1 LVSFERS
8 KPGVHV
14 DLTIQVLFARVRW
27 WRLESE
33 KGSLHRLCGGRLLAE
48 AETQMAAWAQAAR
61 ESAGGASTKLAP
73 VAVADLHVSQAALTH
88 ARSMLAVA
96 KQQLSVMEGVEEPMA
111 RLRETEAQ
119 LAEAETQMAAWAQA
133 ARDSPS
139 VASDEAVRVPH
150 LCCWNYRVLFCVVS
164 MGCAVVVYVVY
175 TSYAHARPQNLAE
188 QRRYV

>member
-1 LVSFERS
+1 M
-8 KPGVHV
+8 HV

-61 ESAGGASTKLAP
+61 
-73 VAVADLHVSQAALTH
+73 
-88 ARSMLAVA
+88 
-96 KQQLSVMEGVEEPMA
+96 
-111 RLRETEAQ
+111 
-119 LAEAETQMAAWAQA
+119 
-133 ARDSPS
+133 DSPS

-150 LCCWNYRVLFCVVS
+150 LCCWNYRALFCVVS